1 MHAYTL
7 AAFAALAFPA
17 AAIVP
22 QVRLVSPCPPMPEG
36 FPKTAKKKKI
46 NTSLNPNSMKLAT
59 TYSMENMKSV
69 FLLP

>member
-22 QVRLVSPCPPMPEG
+22 QVRLVSPCPPMPKA
-36 FPKTAKKKKI
+36 FPQDSNQKEKRKD
-46 NTSLNPNSMKLAT
+46 
-59 TYSMENMKSV
+59 
-69 FLLP
+69 